1 MSFIARYVYTYE
13 EFVFVT
19 EAVCVSAAVEGA
31 VCCSAFAVSFL
42 HPLRKSDAIVL
53 RCVTRVSVF
62 LHRTLTRTSERH
74 TCDG

>member
-19 EAVCVSAAVEGA
+19 EAVCVSAAVEG
-31 VCCSAFAVSFL
+31 AFAVSFL